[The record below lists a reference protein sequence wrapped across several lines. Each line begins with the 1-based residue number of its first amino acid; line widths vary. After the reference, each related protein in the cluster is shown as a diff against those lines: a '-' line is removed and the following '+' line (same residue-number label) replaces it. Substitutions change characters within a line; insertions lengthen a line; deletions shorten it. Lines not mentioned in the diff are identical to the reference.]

1 MTGAPWEFGCA
12 PRELHE
18 MEMDIFGAPPQQW
31 EFKRARCGKGEQL
44 ATSTL
49 ITRRSGMM
57 R

>member
-31 EFKRARCGKGEQL
+31 EFKRARCGKGKQL